1 MLSNEEKKSETKGYV
16 FKKKHKG
23 ITIYHIHIFGKKFGQ
38 TKVLLVRQELK
49 VCLTEC
55 QANFS
60 AVSRS
65 LIFVYF
71 HNSNAF

>member
-1 MLSNEEKKSETKGYV
+1 LE
-16 FKKKHKG
+16 
-23 ITIYHIHIFGKKFGQ
+23 KKFGQ
-38 TKVLLVRQELK
+38 TKVLSVRQELK

-65 LIFVYF
+65 LALRGEKTYYF
-71 HNSNAF
+71 EGGIGRISPNILVKKNTVELRYLA